1 MTQPISPIKF
11 TFIKEERL
19 CSKRL
24 LDEVFTK
31 GKYHNQLPLKIV
43 WIENNLYTEMPAQ
56 IVISVPKKNFKK
68 AVHRNLL
75 KRRIREAYRK
85 NKHILYEYLQQKN
98 IHMAIG
104 VIYSSAE
111 LVDYF
116 EIEEKLVLLLHK
128 IIKEHAKRN

>member
-1 MTQPISPIKF
+1 MTLPIPPINF
-11 TFIKEERL
+11 TFKKEERL
-19 CSKRL
+19 CSKRIL
-24 LDEVFTK
+24 EEVFTK
-31 GKYHNQLPLKIV
+31 GKYHHQLPLKIV
-43 WIENNLYTEMPAQ
+43 WIESNLHTEMPAQ
-56 IVISVPKKNFKK
+56 IVISVPKRNFKK
-68 AVHRNLL
+68 AVYRNLL

-104 VIYSSAE
+104 VIYSSAV

-116 EIEEKLVLLLHK
+116 EIEEKLVLLLHN